1 MARVARTLVTGGAG
15 FIGSHLVDRL
25 VADGAAVT
33 VLDDFSTG
41 QRDNLAAAARAG
53 DLRVVEGSILDAH
66 AVDAAMDDVDRV
78 YHLAVACV
86 RSSLG
91 APLDNH
97 AVNASGTIQLLEA
110 ARRASVARFVYCSSS
125 EVYGTTSSA
134 PLHEI
139 DTPCRPITVY
149 GAAKLAGELYALAY
163 HRTYGLPTTVVRPF
177 NAYGPREP
185 DQGTRAEV
193 IPRFTIR
200 ILNGLPPMIFGDGS
214 QGRDFT
220 HVSDTARGLALAGR
234 NDRLIGDTV
243 NLGCGRLVTIA
254 ELARHVAQACGR
266 NDLAAEHLPPRP
278 GDVHHLIADTARARA
293 LLGFEAGVALAPG
306 LADYVSWFKIRH
318 PDPARLLERDPVNWR
333 LAETAS

>member
-1 MARVARTLVTGGAG
+1 MAGGRILVTGGAG
-15 FIGSHLVDRL
+15 FIGSHLVDAL
-25 VADGAAVT
+25 VADGERVT

-41 QRDNLAAAARAG
+41 QPGNLDSAAARG
-53 DLRVVEGSILDAH
+53 DVRVVRGSILETA
-66 AVDAAMDDVDRV
+66 AIDAAMTDVDRV

-97 AVNASGTIQLLEA
+97 AVNAGGTIQVLDA
-110 ARRASVARFVYCSSS
+110 ARRAGVVRFVYCSSS

-134 PLHEI
+134 PLSET
-139 DTPCRPITVY
+139 DTPCRPVTVY

-163 HRTYGLPTTVVRPF
+163 QRTYGLKATVVRPF
-177 NAYGPREP
+177 NAYGAREP

-200 ILNGLPPMIFGDGS
+200 ILNGLPPMIFGDGG

-220 HVSDTARGLALAGR
+220 HVSDTVRGLLLAGR
-234 NDRLIGDTV
+234 ADTLVGETV

-254 ELARHVAQACGR
+254 ELAQRVAAACGR
-266 NDLAAEHLPPRP
+266 NDLTAEHLPARP
-278 GDVHHLIADTARARA
+278 GDVLHLIADTRRARA
-293 LLGFEAGVALAPG
+293 LLGFETRVGLDAG
-306 LADYVSWFKIRH
+306 LAEYVGWFKARH
-318 PDPARLLERDPVNWR
+318 PDPSGLLERDPVNWQ
-333 LAETAS
+333 LAERAS